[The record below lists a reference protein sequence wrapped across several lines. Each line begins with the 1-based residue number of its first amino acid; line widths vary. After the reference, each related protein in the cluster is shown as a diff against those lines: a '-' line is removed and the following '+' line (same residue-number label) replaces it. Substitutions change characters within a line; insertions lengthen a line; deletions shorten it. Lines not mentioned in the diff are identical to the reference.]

1 LYEGSRKKIEG
12 VLYMEDQNV
21 YRDCFFT
28 KSPEA
33 FTKIKRLKEDYDDV
47 TSVIAGGI

>member
-1 LYEGSRKKIEG
+1 LYEGSRKKMKKF
-12 VLYMEDQNV
+12 YMEDQNV

-33 FTKIKRLKEDYDDV
+33 FTKIKRLKEDCDDV